1 MNLIIIFVSTIFCTL
16 QKLIEDDYNFTV
28 TNKRK
33 FINEQDTTLE
43 NTSINK
49 HDESYNEESF
59 INKQKCTDDQLE
71 NNNYKDLNYLKSHNF
86 SIFEEFNDT
95 DEISNDKFNNI
106 NESVIINKDE
116 KFEKCSCDDA
126 NNFEKIFNMDDVCNN
141 EDFNYY
147 CSVFSLDLLD
157 NIDHDNNTETNKI
170 SIYKEKEYRNDIT
183 LILNIT
189 HKVNDNVN
197 KFFLNI
203 SNDDIKRYA
212 NSYCFTQI
220 FDIIFQDLLN
230 FLKISTLFTNIEN
243 EQLKNRLITL
253 EEQINCEQKF

>member
-1 MNLIIIFVSTIFCTL
+1 M
-16 QKLIEDDYNFTV
+16 EDDYNITV

-33 FINEQDTTLE
+33 FINEQDITLE
-43 NTSINK
+43 NTLINK
-49 HDESYNEESF
+49 HDEYTNEESF
-59 INKQKCTDDQLE
+59 KNKQKSTDDKLE

-95 DEISNDKFNNI
+95 DEISNDKFNNT
-106 NESVIINKDE
+106 NESLIINKDTE
-116 KFEKCSCDDA
+116 YRSCDDA
-126 NNFEKIFNMDDVCNN
+126 NNFEKIFSIDDVRNK

-147 CSVFSLDLLD
+147 CNVFSLDLLD
-157 NIDHDNNTETNKI
+157 NIDHDNNIETNRI
-170 SIYKEKEYRNDIT
+170 SIHKEKEYRNDNN

-189 HKVNDNVN
+189 HKLNDDVN
-197 KFFLNI
+197 KIFLII

-230 FLKISTLFTNIEN
+230 FLKISTLFTT
-243 EQLKNRLITL
+243 LKMN
-253 EEQINCEQKF
+253 N